1 MKKTTTTKK
10 RNPRYVATDE
20 SGYELAF
27 IPAFNAAEA
36 LKIAKKR
43 YPGRKLKIT
52 KVDEQMY
59 IGRGAKE
66 LEAKERQLRRI
77 ARAGSRKRNPLGD
90 ADAAQIYHELN
101 EAGQGFAIGE
111 DYDDIGT
118 ASAAS
123 GWHVVHRYTISLLL
137 AEDPAGRQFLVGGD
151 GQGRGPWAV
160 SVPRENPRRRVART
174 VTRRAVARGVVQP
187 RRRNATHIHADKI
200 DHLDVAKIHNPEFE
214 TIEDVWDAISGE
226 PVISSSRSAP
236 EGNYSMGLIL
246 EEYALNDGS
255 FLQVA
260 LDPATGGQPV
270 EWHHSAFSEDSWV
283 VG

>member
-1 MKKTTTTKK
+1 MRKTTTTKK

-66 LEAKERQLRRI
+66 METKERQLRRI

-90 ADAAQIYHELN
+90 ADAAHLYHELN

-160 SVPRENPRRRVART
+160 SVPRENPRRGVSRT
-174 VTRRAVARGVVQP
+174 ITRRAVARGVVHP

-246 EEYALNDGS
+246 EEYALRDGS

-260 LDPATGGQPV
+260 LDPAIGGQPV

>member
-1 MKKTTTTKK
+1 MRKATTKK

-90 ADAAQIYHELN
+90 ADAANLYHELN
-101 EAGQGFAIGE
+101 QAGQGFAIGE

-160 SVPRENPRRRVART
+160 SVPRENPRRGVART

-200 DHLDVAKIHNPEFE
+200 DHLDVAKIHNPSDEDEYVRLVFE
-214 TIEDVWDAISGE
+214 GRE
-226 PVISSSRSAP
+226 
-236 EGNYSMGLIL
+236 GLID
-246 EEYALNDGS
+246 EYYLADDERTETLIAMKYGPGLHTMPAYYGS
-255 FLQVA
+255 
-260 LDPATGGQPV
+260 DPDELGDPTVYTKTGHYV
-270 EWHHSAFSEDSWV
+270 TFEV
-283 VG
+283 

>member
-1 MKKTTTTKK
+1 MRKTTTKK

-90 ADAAQIYHELN
+90 ADAAHLYHELN

-160 SVPRENPRRRVART
+160 SVPRENPRRGVART
-174 VTRRAVARGVVQP
+174 VIRRAVARGVVQP

-246 EEYALNDGS
+246 EEYQLRDNS

-260 LDPATGGQPV
+260 LDPAIGGQPV

>member
-66 LEAKERQLRRI
+66 METKERQLRRI